1 MVRMM
6 IRMRI
11 RTRMRIRI
19 RIRMRTN
26 LCIWLNQFTEKKIN
40 SLLVIGNLLQSQVE
54 DTFR

>member
-1 MVRMM
+1 M

-11 RTRMRIRI
+11 RTRMRIRM
-19 RIRMRTN
+19 RMRTN